1 MTKKPSDEQIL
12 FPDTEIA
19 GIKVKPWSFGKL
31 FDISDS
37 LETVI
42 DKLEERKLD
51 EILIRPEVSLI
62 DFAKLFIIAKKE
74 VLRIISITVDKD
86 EAELRNLSIEDGV
99 KLGYAIFVQNRD
111 SIKNA
116 FGPLLHVLKAEEDE
130 SDDQKEQ

>member
-1 MTKKPSDEQIL
+1 MSKKPSDEQIL

-51 EILIRPEVSLI
+51 EILVRPEVNII

-86 EAELRNLSIEDGV
+86 EAELRDLSIEDGV